1 MSSTFIPNLFFSLS
15 SGYLNAPFALF
26 VIVGILFTL
35 SLPYAAIHQ
44 AICHRRHSFS
54 LVSPSVCQPVLSVE
68 RPLLTLLWQCALLSV
83 TKVLAFF
90 ISLSLSVFVLAHVGT
105 DLPRLGGRP
114 GLVVMGSNP
123 GAVYWMHIFHI
134 DLL

>member
-1 MSSTFIPNLFFSLS
+1 MQQSIRP
-15 SGYLNAPFALF
+15 F
-26 VIVGILFTL
+26 VIVGILFHWYLPLYVNL
-35 SLPYAAIHQ
+35 SCQWKDLYLLCCGNAPF
-44 AICHRRHSFS
+44 C
-54 LVSPSVCQPVLSVE
+54 LSPKCWPSSSLSV
-68 RPLLTLLWQCALLSV
+68 
-83 TKVLAFF
+83 
-90 ISLSLSVFVLAHVGT
+90 SVFVLAHVGT